1 MLFNRSIHFYCFG
14 IQAANFHKFSK
25 SYKKTWKCEDC
36 KLVKI
41 VKNNVNWTQELED
54 DRELGECE
62 QIIMTS
68 HNYSKNV
75 DRTPDN
81 LTFTPTSPLSITTKN
96 SEVILQEV
104 KLIHFELSNIKET
117 NKEIQKSIEFLAN
130 KFDKMEERINI
141 LERNYVT
148 VIETMTELKEEN
160 KSTKIELNSLKEKFC
175 MLEQDLNNSSLE
187 IVGVPTLQNE
197 NLTEIAYKIFS
208 FIDDNFNQSGLLNV
222 YRIKSTNNERNE
234 FKTKSQPIIVK
245 CANSVVKQKII
256 NNIKKKKIK
265 ITTNACHIIN
275 EEYRIYI
282 NEHLTPYYRNIF
294 YKTRMLK
301 KQGKI
306 LNTWTNNGNVYLKKD
321 TSSPTIRI
329 PTLDSLEKIFR
340 ND

>member
-1 MLFNRSIHFYCFG
+1 
-14 IQAANFHKFSK
+14 
-25 SYKKTWKCEDC
+25 
-36 KLVKI
+36 
-41 VKNNVNWTQELED
+41 
-54 DRELGECE
+54 
-62 QIIMTS
+62 MTS
-68 HNYSKNV
+68 HNYNKNI
-75 DRTPDN
+75 DTTPDN

-96 SEVILQEV
+96 FETILQEV
-104 KLIHFELSNIKET
+104 KLIHLELSNIKET
-117 NKEIQKSIEFLAN
+117 NIEIQKSVEFLTN
-130 KFDKMEERINI
+130 KFDKMEERINV
-141 LERNYVT
+141 LEKNYVT
-148 VIETMTELKEEN
+148 ASETITELKEEN
-160 KSTKIELNSLKEKFC
+160 KSMKAELNSLKEKFC
-175 MLEQDLNNSSLE
+175 MLEQELNNSSLAV
-187 IVGVPTLQNE
+187 VGVPTLKNE

-208 FIDDNFNQSGLLNV
+208 FVDNNFNQSALLNA
-222 YRIKSTNNERNE
+222 YRIKPSNNKRKE
-234 FKTKSQPIIVK
+234 FKTRSQPIIVK
-245 CANSVVKQKII
+245 CASSVVKQKII